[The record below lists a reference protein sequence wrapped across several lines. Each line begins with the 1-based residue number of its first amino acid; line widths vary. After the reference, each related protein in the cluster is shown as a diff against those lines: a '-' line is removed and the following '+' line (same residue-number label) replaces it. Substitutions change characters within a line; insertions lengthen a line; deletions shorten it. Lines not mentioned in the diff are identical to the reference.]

1 MNYKELK
8 NMTNIFGSIFTGTF
22 TLGQFMLAITAS
34 MFMGLILSIVFMYR
48 NTYTKSFISAL
59 VLIPAVETVVIML
72 VNDNIGVGLSVAGS
86 FALIRFRSVKGNA
99 KELVAV
105 FIAMTIGI
113 ICGTGYVALAGVFT
127 LLLCAVMF
135 ALTVTGFGRIP
146 ENDRYLKITMPESLN
161 YDEAFTEVLD
171 NYTSS
176 WELESIKTLTLGSLF
191 RVEYSVNMKDPSKV
205 KKMIDELRIRNGN
218 LEIMCGKPATNR
230 EEL

>member
-1 MNYKELK
+1 
-8 NMTNIFGSIFTGTF
+8 MTNIFSSIFTGSL
-22 TLGQFMLAITAS
+22 TLGQFMLAIVAS

-48 NTYTKSFISAL
+48 NTYTRSFISAL

-72 VNDNIGVGLSVAGS
+72 VNDNLGVGLSVAGS

-113 ICGTGYVALAGVFT
+113 ICGTGYVALAAVFT

-135 ALTVTGFGRIP
+135 ALNLTGFGQMS
-146 ENDRYLKITMPESLN
+146 ENERYLKITIPESLN
-161 YDEAFTEVLD
+161 YDEIFDDVL
-171 NYTSS
+171 NEYASS
-176 WELESIKTLTLGSLF
+176 WQLDSIKTLTLGSLF
-191 RVEYSVNMKDPSKV
+191 RLDYTLTMKDPSRM
-205 KKMIDELRIRNGN
+205 KKMIDELRTRNGN
-218 LEIMCGKPATNR
+218 LEIMCSRPAVNR